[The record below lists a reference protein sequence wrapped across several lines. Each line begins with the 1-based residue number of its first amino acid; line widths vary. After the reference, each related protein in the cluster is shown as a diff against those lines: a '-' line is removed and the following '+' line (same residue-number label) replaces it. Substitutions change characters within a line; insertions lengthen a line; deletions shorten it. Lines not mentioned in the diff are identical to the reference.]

1 MYFSVNTSYKHYME
15 NIIIIILLVLL
26 LAIGIRALIKH
37 FKHES
42 SCCGGGS
49 QATPVPEKKLDNIIG
64 QKILR
69 VDGMTCDHCK
79 GWVEKAINEID
90 GASAKVN
97 LKKKEATVSMARE
110 VTDAEIIAAVKKA
123 GYRVVEIR

>member
-1 MYFSVNTSYKHYME
+1 ME
-15 NIIIIILLVLL
+15 DIIIIAVLAVL
-26 LAIGIRALIKH
+26 FAFGIRAIIKH

-49 QATPVPEKKLDNIIG
+49 QAAKVPEKKLENIIG
-64 QKILR
+64 TKTLR

-97 LKKKEATVSMARE
+97 LKTKEAVVSMARE
-110 VTDAEIIAAVKKA
+110 ISAEELVAAVKKA
-123 GYRVVEIR
+123 GYRVVEIK

>member
-1 MYFSVNTSYKHYME
+1 ME
-15 NIIIIILLVLL
+15 NIIIIVVLIFL
-26 LAIGIRALIKH
+26 FAFGIRALIKH
-37 FKHES
+37 FRHEN

-49 QATPVPEKKLDNIIG
+49 QAAKVPEKKLDNVIG

-97 LKKKEATVSMARE
+97 LKTKEAVVSLARE
-110 VTDAEIIAAVKKA
+110 ISDEEIIAAVKKA
-123 GYRVVEIR
+123 GYRVVEIK

>member
-1 MYFSVNTSYKHYME
+1 ME
-15 NIIIIILLVLL
+15 DIIIIVVLVAL

-49 QATPVPEKKLDNIIG
+49 QATPVPEKKLENIIG
-64 QKILR
+64 TKILR

-97 LKKKEATVSMARE
+97 LKTREAVVSMARE
-110 VTDAEIIAAVKKA
+110 ISDSELVAAVQKA
-123 GYRVVEIR
+123 GYRVVEIK

>member
-1 MYFSVNTSYKHYME
+1 ME
-15 NIIIIILLVLL
+15 DIVIIVVLVAL
-26 LAIGIRALIKH
+26 LAIGVRALIKH

-49 QATPVPEKKLDNIIG
+49 QATKVPEKKLDNVIG
-64 QKILR
+64 TKTLR

-97 LKKKEATVSMARE
+97 LKTKEAVVSMARE
-110 VTDAEIIAAVKKA
+110 ISDEELIAAVKKA
-123 GYRVVEIR
+123 GYRVVEVK

>member
-1 MYFSVNTSYKHYME
+1 ME
-15 NIIIIILLVLL
+15 DIIIIAVLVILLAV
-26 LAIGIRALIKH
+26 GIRSLIKH
-37 FKHES
+37 FRHES

-49 QATPVPEKKLDNIIG
+49 QAAKVPEKKLDNVIG

-97 LKKKEATVSMARE
+97 LKTKEAVVSLAK
-110 VTDAEIIAAVKKA
+110 EISDEELIAAVKKA
-123 GYRVVEIR
+123 GYRIVEIR

>member
-1 MYFSVNTSYKHYME
+1 ME
-15 NIIIIILLVLL
+15 DILIIVVIIVLL
-26 LAIGIRALIKH
+26 AFGARAIIKH

-49 QATPVPEKKLDNIIG
+49 QAAKVPEKKLENVIG
-64 QKILR
+64 TKTLR

-97 LKKKEATVSMARE
+97 LKTKEAVVSLARDISDE
-110 VTDAEIIAAVKKA
+110 ELAAAVKKA
-123 GYRVVEIR
+123 GYRVVEIK

>member
-1 MYFSVNTSYKHYME
+1 ME
-15 NIIIIILLVLL
+15 DIIIIAVLVVLL
-26 LAIGIRALIKH
+26 AFGVRAIIKH

-49 QATPVPEKKLDNIIG
+49 QAARVPEKKLDNVIG
-64 QKILR
+64 TKILR

-97 LKKKEATVSMARE
+97 LKTKEATVSMARE
-110 VTDAEIIAAVKKA
+110 VSDSELVAAVQKA
-123 GYRVVEIR
+123 GYRVVEIK

>member
-1 MYFSVNTSYKHYME
+1 ME
-15 NIIIIILLVLL
+15 DIIIIVVLVAL

-64 QKILR
+64 TKILR

-97 LKKKEATVSMARE
+97 LKTREAVVSMARE
-110 VTDAEIIAAVKKA
+110 VSDSELVAAVQKA
-123 GYRVVEIR
+123 GYRVVEIK